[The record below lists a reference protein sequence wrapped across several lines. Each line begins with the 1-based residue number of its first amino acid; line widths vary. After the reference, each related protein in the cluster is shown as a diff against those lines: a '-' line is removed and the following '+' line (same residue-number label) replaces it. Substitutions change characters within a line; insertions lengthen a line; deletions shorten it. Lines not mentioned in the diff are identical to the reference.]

1 MTKRCAD
8 HSAQRFFKVL
18 GAIQALFATA
28 TTRFAY
34 PDMSSMSEYMVGKM
48 TSVIFTCE
56 VPLERGA
63 TEIQIQAT
71 DRAGNATASTITVHR
86 VSE

>member
-1 MTKRCAD
+1 MSSHYMTKRCAD

-48 TSVIFTCE
+48 TSVRI
-56 VPLERGA
+56 V
-63 TEIQIQAT
+63 EI
-71 DRAGNATASTITVHR
+71 DRPEIITRPIGPQRLALPSTLP
-86 VSE
+86 